1 MASLPMAWNSGLG
14 CPLAGRGGDERGE
27 EAEWVPGCTWVAGEL
42 VSSLQGWILWSAGKS
57 LLLVFSH

>member
-27 EAEWVPGCTWVAGEL
+27 EAEWVWLHLGCWEAC
-42 VSSLQGWILWSAGKS
+42 
-57 LLLVFSH
+57 